1 MTKKRDNKKQEKST
15 IIWSIGIVLCLLMF
29 IISMFN
35 VFNKDDKP
43 NNNKNKENNRDEN
56 IIYNDNK
63 DVVSDKKVE
72 NVEFTNIECSFDG
85 FRSLLTYTITN
96 NGKDSISLDD
106 YEIIVKDKND
116 NILAIMVPGD
126 TSELKPKE
134 SLDIGNAIDIDL
146 TKASK
151 LELRLSK

>member
-1 MTKKRDNKKQEKST
+1 MDKKKDNKRIEKST
-15 IIWSIGIVLCLLMF
+15 IIWSIGITLCLLMF

-35 VFNKDDKP
+35 VFNKDDES
-43 NNNKNKENNRDEN
+43 NNNKENNRDEN

-63 DVVSDKKVE
+63 DVISDKKVR

-85 FRSLLTYTITN
+85 FNSLLTYTITN
-96 NGKDSISLDD
+96 NGKNSIVLKD
-106 YEIIVKDKND
+106 YELIVKDKSD

-126 TSELKPKE
+126 TSELKAKE
-134 SLDIGNAIDIDL
+134 SIDIGNAIDINL
-146 TKASK
+146 SKVAK